1 MNNPWKI
8 TAIAVALVMVTALVT
23 GVVASWTGPGG
34 PGRLAPNVE
43 SLKAAA
49 LRMALAPQSSA
60 QATPSRSTIEACNRQ
75 AIDQVAA
82 DRTTEVVRDAAIG
95 AVLGA
100 AVGAA
105 GGALADGGKGTGKG
119 AAARSSASTRTAST
133 TRGTATS
140 TRAACARAAI
150 PASAERAS
158 PGLVR

>member
-1 MNNPWKI
+1 MNGPWKI
-8 TAIAVALVMVTALVT
+8 TAIAIALVMVTALVT

-43 SLKAAA
+43 SLEAAA

-75 AIDQVAA
+75 ATDQVAA
-82 DRTTEVVRDAAIG
+82 NKTTEVVRDASIG

-105 GGALADGGKGTGKG
+105 GGALADGGKG
-119 AAARSSASTRTAST
+119 AAL
-133 TRGTATS
+133 G
-140 TRAACARAAI
+140 
-150 PASAERAS
+150 
-158 PGLVR
+158 GLVGADVGTVFGLNENRKHDARYRDVYARCMRSRGYSS

>member
-1 MNNPWKI
+1 MNDPWKV
-8 TAIAVALVMVTALVT
+8 TAIAIALVMVTALVT
-23 GVVASWTGPGG
+23 GVVASWTGPDG

-75 AIDQVAA
+75 ATDQVAA
-82 DRTTEVVRDAAIG
+82 DKTTEVVRDAAIG

-119 AAARSSASTRTAST
+119 VAL
-133 TRGTATS
+133 G
-140 TRAACARAAI
+140 
-150 PASAERAS
+150 
-158 PGLVR
+158 GLVGAGGGTVFGLNENRKHDARYRDVYARCMRSRGYSS

>member
-1 MNNPWKI
+1 MNGPWKI
-8 TAIAVALVMVTALVT
+8 TAIAIALVMVTAVVT

-43 SLKAAA
+43 SLEAAA

-75 AIDQVAA
+75 ATDQVAA
-82 DRTTEVVRDAAIG
+82 NKTTEVVRDASIG

-105 GGALADGGKGTGKG
+105 GGALADGGKG
-119 AAARSSASTRTAST
+119 AAL
-133 TRGTATS
+133 G
-140 TRAACARAAI
+140 
-150 PASAERAS
+150 
-158 PGLVR
+158 GLVGADVGTVFGLNENRKHDARYRDVYARCMRSRGYSS

>member
-1 MNNPWKI
+1 MNSPWKI
-8 TAIAVALVMVTALVT
+8 TASAMALVMVTALVT

-60 QATPSRSTIEACNRQ
+60 QATPSRSTIEACNQQ
-75 AIDQVAA
+75 ATDQLAA
-82 DRTTEVVRDAAIG
+82 DKTTEVVRDASIG

-105 GGALADGGKGTGKG
+105 GGALADGGKG
-119 AAARSSASTRTAST
+119 AAL
-133 TRGTATS
+133 G
-140 TRAACARAAI
+140 
-150 PASAERAS
+150 
-158 PGLVR
+158 GLVGAGGGTVFGLNENRKHDARYRDIYARCMRSRGYSS

>member
-1 MNNPWKI
+1 MNDPWKI
-8 TAIAVALVMVTALVT
+8 TAIAMALVMVTALVT

-75 AIDQVAA
+75 ATDQVAA
-82 DRTTEVVRDAAIG
+82 RDKTPEVVRDAAIG

-105 GGALADGGKGTGKG
+105 GGALADGGKVTGKG
-119 AAARSSASTRTAST
+119 ATL
-133 TRGTATS
+133 G
-140 TRAACARAAI
+140 
-150 PASAERAS
+150 
-158 PGLVR
+158 GLVGAGGGTVFGLNETRKHDAKYRDVYARCMRSRGYSS

>member
-1 MNNPWKI
+1 MNDPWKI
-8 TAIAVALVMVTALVT
+8 TAIALTLVMVTALVT

-60 QATPSRSTIEACNRQ
+60 QATPSRSTVEACNR
-75 AIDQVAA
+75 AATDQVTA
-82 DRTTEVVRDAAIG
+82 DKTTEVVRDASFG

-119 AAARSSASTRTAST
+119 AAL
-133 TRGTATS
+133 G
-140 TRAACARAAI
+140 
-150 PASAERAS
+150 
-158 PGLVR
+158 GLVGAGGGTVFGLNENRKHDARYRDVYARCMRSRGYSS

>member
-1 MNNPWKI
+1 MNDPWKI
-8 TAIAVALVMVTALVT
+8 TAIAMALVMVTALVT

-43 SLKAAA
+43 SLEAAA

-75 AIDQVAA
+75 ATDQLAA
-82 DRTTEVVRDAAIG
+82 NKTTEVVRDASIG

-105 GGALADGGKGTGKG
+105 GGALADGGKG
-119 AAARSSASTRTAST
+119 AAL
-133 TRGTATS
+133 G
-140 TRAACARAAI
+140 
-150 PASAERAS
+150 
-158 PGLVR
+158 GLVGADVGTVFGLNENRKHDARYRDVYARCMRSRGYSS